1 MKILYLAAANSIHN
15 VRWANILVQ
24 QGYEI
29 FLVTLH
35 PNKEDLDKR
44 VQCIKLPIPA
54 PWGYFLNVPF
64 LKKLIKQLRP
74 HLLHVHYATGYGT
87 LGRLSEFQ
95 PLILSVW
102 GSDIFEFPYR
112 SKWHRAL
119 LTKNLQAAK
128 QICSTSQ
135 NMAIETKKYCFDKPI
150 DVVPFGIDVN
160 LFYPCP
166 QRRDETLLKIGT
178 VKTLA
183 LSYGIDILIHAFYA
197 LYKQLAYHDPVLAQR
212 LRLCIAG
219 EGEQRGALQAL
230 VNKLGLSTITA
241 FAGHLPH
248 HLVPAYLNQLHIYV
262 AASRRESFGVA
273 VLEASACGLPVI
285 VSRIGGLPEVV
296 EDNVSG
302 YFIEKGNIRQ
312 LTAKLMMLVQNK
324 ILRDKMGQAGR
335 QLVLEKYNW
344 QDCVHRLEVVYT
356 HFLSG
361 KTDLS
366 SL

>member
-1 MKILYLAAANSIHN
+1 MKILQLAAANSIHN
-15 VRWANILVQ
+15 VRWANTLTQ
-24 QGYEI
+24 KGYKV

-35 PNKEDLDKR
+35 SNKEGLDER

-54 PWGYFLNVPF
+54 PWGYFFNVVF
-64 LKKLIKQLRP
+64 LKKLIKQLQP
-74 HLLHVHYATGYGT
+74 DLLHVHYATGYGT

-102 GSDIFEFPYR
+102 GSDIFEFPHQ
-112 SKWHRAL
+112 SKWHRTL

-135 NMAIETKKYCFDKPI
+135 TMAIETEKYCFDKPI
-150 DVVPFGIDVN
+150 HVVPFGIDVN
-160 LFYPCP
+160 LFHPCP
-166 QRRDETLLKIGT
+166 QLRDETLLKIGT

-183 LSYGIDILIHAFYA
+183 LPYGIDILIRAFHG
-197 LYKQLAYHDPVLAQR
+197 LYKQLVYNDPTLAQR

-219 EGEQRGALQAL
+219 DGEQRTALQAL
-230 VNKLGLSTITA
+230 VNKLGLSTVTE

-262 AASRRESFGVA
+262 AASRQESFGVA

-285 VSRIGGLPEVV
+285 VSRTGGLPEVV

-312 LTAKLMMLVQNK
+312 LTTKLLMLVKNK

-335 QLVLEKYNW
+335 QLVLERYDW
-344 QDCVHRLEVVYT
+344 QDCVHQLEAVYT
-356 HFLSG
+356 HFLR
-361 KTDLS
+361 
-366 SL
+366 